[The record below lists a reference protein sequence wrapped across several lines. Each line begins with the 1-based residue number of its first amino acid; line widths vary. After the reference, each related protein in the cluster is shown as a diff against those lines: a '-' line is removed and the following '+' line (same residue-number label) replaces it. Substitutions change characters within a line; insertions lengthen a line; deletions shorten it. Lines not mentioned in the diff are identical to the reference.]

1 MTSKNVYGNAYGVIT
16 FGKMGRIQGDRVIW
30 EAKRTKTGRIGLA
43 LYGRYH
49 LLDKR
54 AYDNYMTDWL
64 ADGTIKLIS
73 K

>member
-30 EAKRTKTGRIGLA
+30 EAKRTKAGRIGLA

-54 AYDNYMTDWL
+54 SYDNYMTNWL
-64 ADGTIKLIS
+64 TDGTVKPIS

>member
-30 EAKRTKTGRIGLA
+30 EAKRTKAGRIGLA

-49 LLDKR
+49 LLDKQ
-54 AYDNYMTDWL
+54 AYDNYMIDWL
-64 ADGTIKLIS
+64 ADGTVKPIS